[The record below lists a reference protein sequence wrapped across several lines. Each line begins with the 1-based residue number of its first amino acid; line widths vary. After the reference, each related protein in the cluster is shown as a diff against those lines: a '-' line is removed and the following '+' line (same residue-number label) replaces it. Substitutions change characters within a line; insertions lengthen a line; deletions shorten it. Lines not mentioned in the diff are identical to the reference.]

1 MSKIYAFDYMLSL
14 FENWY
19 NEENKEQNK
28 GFENCSK
35 LSMLKL
41 LFLTAVPKEEG
52 ARDLLDIFDNFH
64 ALPYGPVESDIYNA
78 IQDKKLPS
86 YIITERSITKKEN
99 VTLLYNV
106 DDYSLVKDAIDA
118 LKMKNRHLILL
129 NAFDLVKITHK
140 WESWKQSIN
149 FAKLMDMSS
158 YKMTVDS
165 DVEKAKVE
173 FKEAKEYLDKLIPL
187 LSADKPA
194 QKKMM
199 DNAKTMLNFID
210 SQLK

>member
-64 ALPYGPVESDIYNA
+64 ALPYTLWKVIY
-78 IQDKKLPS
+78 IMLFK
-86 YIITERSITKKEN
+86 I
-99 VTLLYNV
+99 
-106 DDYSLVKDAIDA
+106 
-118 LKMKNRHLILL
+118 KNCHLIL
-129 NAFDLVKITHK
+129 
-140 WESWKQSIN
+140 
-149 FAKLMDMSS
+149 
-158 YKMTVDS
+158 
-165 DVEKAKVE
+165 
-173 FKEAKEYLDKLIPL
+173 
-187 LSADKPA
+187 
-194 QKKMM
+194 
-199 DNAKTMLNFID
+199 
-210 SQLK
+210 